1 MTGPRFSFLTTA
13 YGTEQ
18 YLPRTIESVLAQ
30 TDRHW
35 ELIVVDNGN
44 SDAMAQIIESY
55 AAEDDRI
62 RMVRQPNRGYR
73 GGVAAAAA
81 AATGSFVC
89 VLDSDDQ
96 LLPEFCAT
104 VGAVLDSDPA
114 VDAVGIDAY
123 RFGDPEDLDLTVGY
137 MRSIGVKEAADP
149 TRRLTLTEM
158 LGGAI
163 PYYTA
168 AIRRSAWDAVGG
180 YEPGVDDVDESVIIW
195 CRLVERYDVRLLPD
209 RLARYRLRPDS
220 LSRGPAK
227 VEEFERQLMR
237 SFVEGAGDCLNPADQ
252 RALTKTLRLL
262 RYQQAIRRARYGLLG
277 GDIRTAR
284 REARAAFAE
293 RRTARAASIMII
305 LAVAPTALTRLH
317 PIKSWMTARAEYV
330 LGRRH
335 RRRSVE
341 PR

>member
-1 MTGPRFSFLTTA
+1 MTSPLFSFLTTA

-18 YLPRTIESVLAQ
+18 YLPGTIKSVLAQ
-30 TDRHW
+30 TDRNW

-44 SDAMAQIIESY
+44 SDAMAQIIEGY

-62 RMVRQPNRGYR
+62 RMVRQPNKGYR
-73 GGVAAAAA
+73 GGVAAAADV
-81 AATGSFVC
+81 ATGTFVC

-104 VGAVLDSDPA
+104 VRAVLDSNPS

-123 RFGDPEDLDLTVGY
+123 RFGEPEDLDLPVAY

-149 TRRLTLTEM
+149 GRRVTLTEL

-163 PYYTA
+163 PFYTA

-180 YEPGVDDVDESVIIW
+180 YEPGVEDVDESVIIW

-220 LSRGPAK
+220 LSRDPAK

-237 SFVEGAGDCLNPADQ
+237 SFVEGAGDCRSPAER
-252 RALTKTLRLL
+252 RALTKTLGLL
-262 RYQQAIRRARYGLLG
+262 RYQQAIRRARYGLLD
-277 GDIRTAR
+277 GDIPTAR
-284 REARAAFAE
+284 CEAKAAFAE
-293 RRTARAASIMII
+293 RRTARAASIMMI
-305 LAVAPTALTRLH
+305 LTVAPTALRRLH

-330 LGRRH
+330 LGRR
-335 RRRSVE
+335 RQRRSAE
-341 PR
+341 PG